1 MLEPFLEYL
10 RYEKRFSEHT
20 LTAYQLDLQQF
31 LAFATVTSINEL
43 NGLKPVFIRGWMVSL
58 LEAGY
63 NNKSV
68 NRKLAALRTLYKWL
82 KKEGLATHNPLSR
95 LSGPK
100 TEKRL
105 PSFAR
110 EQELIPQRI
119 EALFSNDFEG
129 KRDELLLEVFYQ
141 TGMRLSELI
150 GLKVED
156 VQQQNLKVLGK
167 RNKERIIPIAPEL
180 YKKIQ
185 SYLALRAPLA
195 KTQHLFILANGK
207 CLYPVYVYR
216 KIHALLGTLTHLD
229 KRSPHILRHTFATHM
244 LNNGAG
250 LETLKA
256 LLGHSSLAATQ
267 VYTHNSFAQLNQIY
281 QHAHP
286 RMKRA

>member
-20 LTAYQLDLQQF
+20 LTAYQHDLQQF
-31 LAFATVTSINEL
+31 LTFASISSVNEL

-110 EQELIPQRI
+110 EQELTPQRV
-119 EALFSNDFEG
+119 ATLFSDDFEG
-129 KRDELLLEVFYQ
+129 KRDELILEIFYQ

-156 VQQQNLKVLGK
+156 VQQQSLKVLGK

-180 YKKIQ
+180 YHKIQ
-185 SYLALRAPLA
+185 SYLSLRAPLISCICVPENSR
-195 KTQHLFILANGK
+195 TFRHSN
-207 CLYPVYVYR
+207 
-216 KIHALLGTLTHLD
+216 ALRQT
-229 KRSPHILRHTFATHM
+229 
-244 LNNGAG
+244 
-250 LETLKA
+250 
-256 LLGHSSLAATQ
+256 
-267 VYTHNSFAQLNQIY
+267 
-281 QHAHP
+281 
-286 RMKRA
+286 